1 MDSQERSSHAVHSR
15 TTTPRTA
22 VLNSPRRL
30 RIFAGLVG
38 TALLAGCQMPSVAG
52 QSPAD
57 GTDYPAQPPAD
68 TLTGPVPVSR
78 VVDGDTLWVTTG
90 DGETKIRLIGVD
102 TPELLDPRSPVEC
115 FAQEASDFTKR
126 ALTGQSVYLEDD
138 PSQDSIDRYGR
149 RLAYVWTLDGRLINL
164 DLIAEGYANEY
175 TYSTPYRYQ
184 RSFQN
189 AETAA
194 AQQERGLWSPTT
206 CNGDT
211 SGN

>member
-1 MDSQERSSHAVHSR
+1 MDSQERSSHGAHSP

-22 VLNSPRRL
+22 VPNPPRRL
-30 RIFAGLVG
+30 RIVAGLVG
-38 TALLAGCQMPSVAG
+38 AVLLAGCQLPSVEG
-52 QSPAD
+52 QSPTD
-57 GTDYPAQPPAD
+57 GTDYPTPPAAD

-90 DGETKIRLIGVD
+90 DGDTKVRLIGVD
-102 TPELLDPRSPVEC
+102 TPELVDPRTPVQC

-164 DLIAEGYANEY
+164 DLIADGYATEY

-184 RSFQN
+184 RTFQD
-189 AETAA
+189 AEAAA
-194 AQQERGLWSPTT
+194 AQQDRGLWNPKT
-206 CNGDT
+206 CAAQR
-211 SGN
+211 